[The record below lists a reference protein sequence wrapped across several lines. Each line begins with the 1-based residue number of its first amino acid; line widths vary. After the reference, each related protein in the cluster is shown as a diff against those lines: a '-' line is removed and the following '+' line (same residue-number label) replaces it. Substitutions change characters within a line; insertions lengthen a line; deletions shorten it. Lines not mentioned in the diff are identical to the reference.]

1 MAVTVTSTLEDAL
14 YAIKDY
20 VEGHYSAY
28 VLAMDTLKGSADF
41 SLDDI
46 KEHVVGDLDALKKNR
61 YPMAFYY
68 PMEIGIEPLD
78 LDSDEI
84 TMQVYIAIILKGAD
98 GDKLTTKALRYS
110 DCLREMVNDDHTLG
124 SACDYARVS
133 KVNYFASEPGG
144 ENLMEIET
152 ILTVTLTVAN

>member
-1 MAVTVTSTLEDAL
+1 MATVTSYLEDTL

-20 VEGHYSAY
+20 VDGHFSAY
-28 VLAMDTLKGSADF
+28 VLAMDTLKAGED
-41 SLDDI
+41 LTLEDI

-68 PMEIGIEPLD
+68 PMEINIEPLD
-78 LDSDEI
+78 LSEDEI

-98 GDKLTTKALRYS
+98 NDKLTIKALRYS

-133 KVNYFASEPGG
+133 KVNYYASEPGG